1 MCNSSSA
8 MDRGIVELMADDRI
22 IALMNKMNVSVLVA
36 DQLPT

>member
-1 MCNSSSA
+1 